1 MRVGL
6 PADVKEEAVKTSG
19 VVRFDNK
26 VEVLLKI
33 TGTTVQEPAAQKL
46 VTVFIY
52 AWLGSEESQSHGNCY
67 SMPTH
72 SQTVYDWLL
81 RIVFKSA
88 VFAEKNS
95 YVNRK

>member
-6 PADVKEEAVKTSG
+6 PSDVKEEAVKTSG

-26 VEVLLKI
+26 VEVLLKM
-33 TGTTVQEPAAQKL
+33 TGTAVQEPAAQKL

-67 SMPTH
+67 SMPAH

-81 RIVFKSA
+81 RIVLKALS
-88 VFAEKNS
+88 S
-95 YVNRK
+95 RKKILM

>member
-1 MRVGL
+1 M
-6 PADVKEEAVKTSG
+6 
-19 VVRFDNK
+19 
-26 VEVLLKI
+26 
-33 TGTTVQEPAAQKL
+33 TGTTEPEPAAQKL

-52 AWLGSEESQSHGNCY
+52 AWLGSEECQSHGNCY
-67 SMPTH
+67 SMPTL

-88 VFAEKNS
+88 VFTEKIS